1 MKKGRSIIGIF
12 LFLIIASLLVVGLLT
27 VLFQSNSTNDEINS
41 ELKKES
47 LHIVAIGDSLTQGV
61 GDTSNSGGYVPIVAD
76 LLEETDTYEEV
87 TTSNY
92 GKSGDRSDQIL
103 ERFYESKA
111 IQEDIASADI
121 VVLTVGGND
130 IIQTLKQHLLKV
142 TKENFIIPEA
152 TYKKNLN
159 ILLSAIKK
167 VNPEVQLFVF
177 GIYNPYSIY
186 FPEITEMETIAG
198 EWNETTKEVVN
209 ETENATFLPIADLF
223 NPSLKQEEK
232 KDSLIN
238 EEDAK
243 ELEVSN
249 PYLYEEDLFHPNEA
263 GYQLMGEVL
272 FQAIVAEKKE
282 NL

>member
-12 LFLIIASLLVVGLLT
+12 LFLMIASLLVVGLLT
-27 VLFQSNSTNDEINS
+27 VLFQNNSTNNEEKS

-76 LLEETDTYEEV
+76 LLKETDNYKEV

-130 IIQTLKQHLLKV
+130 IIQILKQHLLTV
-142 TKENFIIPEA
+142 TKENFLIPEA
-152 TYKKNLN
+152 TYRENLTT
-159 ILLSAIKK
+159 LLSAFKK
-167 VNPEVQLFVF
+167 VNPEVQLYVF

-223 NPSLKQEEK
+223 NPSLKHEEK
-232 KDSLIN
+232 KDVLIN
-238 EEDAK
+238 EEEAK
-243 ELEVSN
+243 EQAISN

-263 GYQLMGEVL
+263 GYQLMSEVL
-272 FQAIVAEKKE
+272 FQAIVAE
-282 NL
+282 

>member
-12 LFLIIASLLVVGLLT
+12 LFLMIASLLVVGLLT
-27 VLFQSNSTNDEINS
+27 VLFQNNSTNNEEKS

-76 LLEETDTYEEV
+76 LLKETDNYKEV

-130 IIQTLKQHLLKV
+130 IIQTLKQHLLTV
-142 TKENFIIPEA
+142 TKENFLIPEA
-152 TYKKNLN
+152 TYKENLTT
-159 ILLSAIKK
+159 LLSAFKK
-167 VNPEVQLFVF
+167 VNPEVQLYVF

-223 NPSLKQEEK
+223 NPSLKHEEK
-232 KDSLIN
+232 KDVLIN
-238 EEDAK
+238 EEEAK
-243 ELEVSN
+243 EQAISN

-263 GYQLMGEVL
+263 GYQLMSEVL
-272 FQAIVAEKKE
+272 FQAIVAE
-282 NL
+282 